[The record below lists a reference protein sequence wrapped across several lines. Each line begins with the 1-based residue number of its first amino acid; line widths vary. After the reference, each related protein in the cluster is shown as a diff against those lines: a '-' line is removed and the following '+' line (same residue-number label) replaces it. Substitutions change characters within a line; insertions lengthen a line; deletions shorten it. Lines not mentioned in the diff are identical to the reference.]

1 MTAAVGRHR
10 RLMAAGIGAGL
21 LWTATKLAAPLLVAH
36 TVDAGVLGD
45 DSGQLWLG
53 VALFAGLAV
62 VGAGF
67 AGLRRYYG
75 QCLAYVVEADLRDRL
90 LARVV
95 RLPAAFH
102 DRHPSGVLV
111 ARATTDLQQAQQPV
125 INIPIMVSN
134 LVMLVGTAI
143 LLARIDPVLTMVAM
157 APAVAVF
164 AVAVRLTRRLGP
176 RALDLQSELG
186 VLASTVEESIAGV
199 RTTKGLGTE
208 DDERRRVRDQ
218 AGQVQRAAL
227 RLNSVRATYLPLA
240 ELLPAFGLVGVLWIG
255 GLRVA
260 DGALTVGELV
270 QFSYFGLLIVGPLRI
285 AGMTASQLKRA
296 VVSAGLVAAILDEE
310 QEPIAARA
318 AAGTRAGST
327 ADPGAETTAGG
338 TAGTTAGASGSTA
351 GTAARTATTG
361 TTGTARAA
369 ARRTVPATA
378 PVSATAGP
386 GGGLEVRFE
395 GVTFGYAPGRQVL
408 RELDLVVPAGECV
421 AVVGATGSG
430 KSTLG
435 ALVPRFYDVGAGR
448 VCVGGRDV
456 RDWSLA
462 DLRAQLGVGFEDAFL
477 FSGTVRD
484 NLRFGAPE
492 ADDEQLRA
500 AVRLAGA
507 QDVVA
512 GRPGGYDAL
521 VGERG
526 LGLSGGQRQRLALAR
541 TLVADPPVLLLDS
554 PTSAVDPAKEAEIVA
569 SLATVV
575 RGRTT
580 ILVAHRPAVIGLADR
595 VVLLEGGRVAATGT
609 HEDLLESS
617 PRYRQV
623 LVAHSGDLDDPDAD
637 PDPGPGAPAG
647 RGALAMS

>member
-1 MTAAVGRHR
+1 MRSGPGLALVLAAVGRHR

-21 LWTATKLAAPLLVAH
+21 LWTATKLAAPLLVAR
-36 TVDAGVLGD
+36 TVDAGVLGA
-45 DSGQLWLG
+45 DSRQLWLG

-62 VGAGF
+62 VGAGS

-75 QCLAYVVEADLRDRL
+75 QTLAFVVEADLRDRL

-134 LVMLVGTAI
+134 VVMLLGTAV
-143 LLARIDPVLTMVAM
+143 LLARIDVVLAVVAM

-164 AVAVRLTRRLGP
+164 AVVVRLTRRLGP
-176 RALDLQSELG
+176 RALALQSELG
-186 VLASTVEESIAGV
+186 ALASTVEESIAGV

-218 AGQVQRAAL
+218 AGEVRRAAL
-227 RLNSVRATYLPLA
+227 RLNSVRATYLPLS

-260 DGALTVGELV
+260 HGSLTVGELV

-296 VVSAGLVAAILDEE
+296 VVSAGLVAAVLDER
-310 QEPIAARA
+310 QEPI
-318 AAGTRAGST
+318 T
-327 ADPGAETTAGG
+327 AVAEPVPAPRH
-338 TAGTTAGASGSTA
+338 AP
-351 GTAARTATTG
+351 
-361 TTGTARAA
+361 AA
-369 ARRTVPATA
+369 ARPGG
-378 PVSATAGP
+378 GP
-386 GGGLEVRFE
+386 TGGGLEVRFE

-408 RELDLVVPAGECV
+408 REFDLVVAAGECV

-430 KSTLG
+430 KTTLG

-448 VCVGGRDV
+448 VSVDGRDV
-456 RDWSLA
+456 RDWPLA
-462 DLRAQLGVGFEDAFL
+462 ELRAQLGVGFEDAFL

-484 NLRFGAPE
+484 NLRFGAPD
-492 ADDEQLRA
+492 ADDERLRV

-507 QDVVA
+507 NDVVA

-580 ILVAHRPAVIGLADR
+580 ILVAHRPAVIALADR
-595 VVLLEGGRVAATGT
+595 VVLLDGGRVAATGT
-609 HEDLLESS
+609 HEDLLENSA
-617 PRYRQV
+617 RYRQV
-623 LVAHSGDLDDPDAD
+623 LVAHTGGPDG
-637 PDPGPGAPAG
+637 PDPGLDAAPDSGLDAGPGAPAG